1 MDIFK
6 KLNIQSDFVEEKVT
20 FNPLLEKIYAKSKKF
35 RSKKDQET
43 LYKEL
48 KNLKYF
54 TNLITTNYYGD
65 LMYRSII
72 ERMNIRQY
80 RAGEAIYKARYY
92 ITSIIFILEGKVIVY
107 KPYKKYEQKKK
118 EKKFGFF
125 EKLFTAFQNQLSAN
139 INKIPDYY
147 LEKGDEYGISDVK
160 LKNTKWKNT
169 IETRSKVI
177 VGELMIS
184 DYKLIFEKTEFLEK
198 VDLNFFLNSLKIF
211 NKFLN
216 TPILEIITPFLIK
229 KNFVKGEFLCKKNSP
244 FEYIFFI
251 RSGSF
256 QLYIN
261 SNVKIFNEYDLTFFD
276 KKNEIDAEKGNIL
289 INYEINSYYN
299 DIFEYKII
307 DLNKGNII
315 GDIEFKYN
323 LNNYLFDAQ
332 CDSDKGQI
340 LYIKKEDFIKHT
352 SENFKRYFNELIV
365 EKLDYYKKRIKDIK
379 SVIKKRDDKQNRFTK
394 LICDKINKN
403 FGESIKKIEYK
414 IKYPKRKN
422 DKQFNKQDLND
433 INLNKRN
440 SLRLYINDGNTM
452 KYQSKIYNTTNNS
465 NYEKSIYSKS
475 TLYTENLNFN
485 KKNILPNVNKKTNML
500 SKSNKNNN
508 NNNNSIINNSNNNFN
523 NSNNFTFHNRPKSHH
538 IFVSR
543 NELNN
548 NSKITLNKESND
560 NLINKNYKFDFC
572 DDTNLESGRYVPYI
586 TKNNNMKTNY
596 NNKID
601 KRNFLGLFGMNKKF
615 YIKNNMSIINKNL
628 NKILIDSN
636 KKSFNN

>member
-6 KLNIQSDFVEEKVT
+6 KLNIQSDFVEEKIT

-92 ITSIIFILEGKVIVY
+92 ITSIIFILEGRVIVY
-107 KPYKKYEQKKK
+107 KPYKNYEQKKK
-118 EKKFGFF
+118 EKNFGFF
-125 EKLFTAFQNQLSAN
+125 EKLFNAFQNQLSAN

-160 LKNTKWKNT
+160 SKNTKWKNT
-169 IETRSKVI
+169 IETRSRVV

-276 KKNEIDAEKGNIL
+276 KKNEIESEKGNIL

-323 LNNYLFDAQ
+323 LNKYLFDVQ

-340 LYIKKEDFIKHT
+340 LLIKKEDFIKHT

-422 DKQFNKQDLND
+422 DKQFNKQDLNE

-508 NNNNSIINNSNNNFN
+508 NNNSIINNRNNNIN
-523 NSNNFTFHNRPKSHH
+523 NSNYFTFHNRPKSHH

-572 DDTNLESGRYVPYI
+572 DDTNLESSRYVPYI
-586 TKNNNMKTNY
+586 IKNNNMEK

-601 KRNFLGLFGMNKKF
+601 KRKFLGLFGMNKKF

-636 KKSFNN
+636 KKSFNNK